1 MLLCVYIDVL
11 LFPYSFLMMIV
22 KSKSEIFRRNTKD
35 QASQVKMGRYRM
47 QIVQDNSNKWYPR
60 ETNSEE
66 EDHQKNGALIQ
77 VRSPVAP
84 GIVEIQT
91 GIEKAGEN
99 FCQRTTG
106 VTKKEQRA
114 NSGILRKNIVKT
126 PNQGHNNK
134 KIKYS
139 QSEFKIRI
147 ELIGQM

>member
-35 QASQVKMGRYRM
+35 QASQVKMGRYRI
-47 QIVQDNSNKWYPR
+47 QLVQDNSNKWYPR

-91 GIEKAGEN
+91 GIEK
-99 FCQRTTG
+99 
-106 VTKKEQRA
+106 KEEE
-114 NSGILRKNIVKT
+114 GWRKLLPK
-126 PNQGHNNK
+126 NNRSYK
-134 KIKYS
+134 EGAKGK
-139 QSEFKIRI
+139 
-147 ELIGQM
+147 